1 MLSFNLPKAFE
12 YHIFQ
17 IIHFLAHCGEYT
29 HLRAS
34 ALGFRVLYF
43 TDHIALSVLRMIY
56 PLAGIGLRLLN
67 LVFFIS
73 HMVQLIAD
81 DLSISNRLPKAFR
94 RYIFSDSI
102 YLRLLKSS
110 DLWRVIPQ
118 RSRLYLYMYYPLA

>member
-1 MLSFNLPKAFE
+1 
-12 YHIFQ
+12 
-17 IIHFLAHCGEYT
+17 
-29 HLRAS
+29 
-34 ALGFRVLYF
+34 
-43 TDHIALSVLRMIY
+43 MIY
-56 PLAGIGLRLLN
+56 PLAGISLRLLN

-73 HMVQLIAD
+73 HIVQLLAD
-81 DLSISNRLPKAFR
+81 YLFIGKRLPKAFR